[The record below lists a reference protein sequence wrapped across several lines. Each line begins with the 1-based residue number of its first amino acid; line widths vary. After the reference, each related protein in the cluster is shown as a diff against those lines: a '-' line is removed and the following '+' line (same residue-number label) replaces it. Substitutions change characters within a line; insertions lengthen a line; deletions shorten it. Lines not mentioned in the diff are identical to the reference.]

1 MPGDRK
7 AQLASSFAGARK
19 RFLSISHPASYAA
32 LVKTGQL
39 ESHLLRI
46 GAEAAD
52 HYLTLE
58 DQLKRQAAKIA
69 EDRERQ
75 AYLSQIPHMARE
87 MVLSEIV
94 EITPE

>member
-1 MPGDRK
+1 MANDRK
-7 AQLASSFAGARK
+7 TQLASNFAGARK
-19 RFLSISHPASYAA
+19 RFLSISHPAAYAA
-32 LVKTGQL
+32 LVKAGQL
-39 ESHLLRI
+39 ESHLMRI

-58 DQLKRQAAKIA
+58 DQLKQQASQIA

-87 MVLSEIV
+87 MVMSEIV
-94 EITPE
+94 EIAPE

>member
-1 MPGDRK
+1 MANDRK
-7 AQLASSFAGARK
+7 TQLTSNFAGARK
-19 RFLSISHPASYAA
+19 RFLSISHPAAYAA

-39 ESHLLRI
+39 ESHLMRI

>member
-1 MPGDRK
+1 MANDRK
-7 AQLASSFAGARK
+7 TQLTSNFAGARK
-19 RFLSISHPASYAA
+19 RFLSISHPATYAA
-32 LVKTGQL
+32 LVKAGQL
-39 ESHLLRI
+39 EDHLMRI

-58 DQLKRQAAKIA
+58 DQLKHQASEIP

-75 AYLSQIPHMARE
+75 AYLSQIPHMAKE

-94 EITPE
+94 DIPPE